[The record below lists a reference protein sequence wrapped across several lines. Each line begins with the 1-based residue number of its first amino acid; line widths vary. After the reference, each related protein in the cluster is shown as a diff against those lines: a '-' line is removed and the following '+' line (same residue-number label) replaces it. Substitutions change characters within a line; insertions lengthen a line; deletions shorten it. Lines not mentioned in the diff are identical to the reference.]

1 MALSRINK
9 LYCNI
14 CTIKN
19 QSRSKSLID
28 TLLKIKIA
36 QLYWGINLMAVLYF
50 YHRGRSDFLRQCLR
64 NVRESCWDPK
74 RKCCVT
80 KSVLGF
86 QQCMKNEWRKCRR
99 RHATQ
104 RNVIEIKW
112 VLLDSRDRSIITEME
127 NQIARSNIK
136 ERKSVL
142 LLFVQEKV
150 HRNGYFKPK
159 SNFIISRDQG
169 NF

>member
-1 MALSRINK
+1 
-9 LYCNI
+9 
-14 CTIKN
+14 
-19 QSRSKSLID
+19 
-28 TLLKIKIA
+28 
-36 QLYWGINLMAVLYF
+36 MAVLYF

-127 NQIARSNIK
+127 NQIARSNTK

-142 LLFVQEKV
+142 LLFAQEKE

-169 NF
+169 NFLKWAKIQLTELFCQIIYTIAPAIIYWLWHWVEKVIQAKS